1 MDALA
6 SRAVLHTMRYKTAT
20 LAVLT
25 LLAVVASGASAAS
38 MTQPTASS
46 AADVAQPENYT
57 VETIDPDDQL
67 DRADAKL
74 ARQLAWGNDTVR
86 EHVDAD
92 DPITFQLQAP
102 ASENEHVSVWIEQN
116 GTAQVTADV
125 DLAAESVVDVDDV
138 DVLTVDETDS
148 IDVETTLEA
157 SGDAD
162 ATVFE
167 VTTDRDGN
175 GDIALEGDIDE

>member
-1 MDALA
+1 
-6 SRAVLHTMRYKTAT
+6 MRYKTAT

-25 LLAVVASGASAAS
+25 LLAVMAGGASAAS
-38 MTQPTASS
+38 MTQPPASS

-67 DRADAKL
+67 DRADAEL

-102 ASENEHVSVWIEQN
+102 ASEDGHVSVWIEQN

-138 DVLTVDETDS
+138 DVLTVDKTERVEMETVF
-148 IDVETTLEA
+148 DV
-157 SGDAD
+157 SDDAD

-175 GDIALEGDIDE
+175 GDMTLEGSLGE

>member
-1 MDALA
+1 
-6 SRAVLHTMRYKTAT
+6 MRYKTAT

-38 MTQPTASS
+38 MTQPPASS
-46 AADVAQPENYT
+46 ADVAQPENYT

-67 DRADAKL
+67 DRADAEL

-102 ASENEHVSVWIEQN
+102 ASEDGHVSVWIEQN

-138 DVLTVDETDS
+138 DVLTVDKTERVEMETFF
-148 IDVETTLEA
+148 DV
-157 SGDAD
+157 SDAAD
-162 ATVFE
+162 TTVFE

-175 GDIALEGDIDE
+175 AEMTLEWSLDE